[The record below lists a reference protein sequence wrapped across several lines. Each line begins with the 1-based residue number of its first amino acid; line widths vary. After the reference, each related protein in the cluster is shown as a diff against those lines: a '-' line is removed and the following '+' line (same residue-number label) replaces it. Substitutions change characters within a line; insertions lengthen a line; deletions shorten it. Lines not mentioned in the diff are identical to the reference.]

1 MTVEDEIRSY
11 SAEIEELRLKVG
23 IPSLRAYVQPG
34 DGGRF
39 EPLFVVDLDVSQ
51 MAGYAD
57 RYFDMM
63 FGLQR
68 IFARPVDMWES
79 HMFEAADSG
88 MFEASSNGVK
98 LNQVHLELKNA
109 A

>member
-1 MTVEDEIRSY
+1 MTVEEEIRSY

-23 IPSLRAYVQPG
+23 IPSLRAYIQPG
-34 DGGRF
+34 ERGLV
-39 EPLFVVDLDVSQ
+39 EPLFVVDLDISQ

-68 IFARPVDMWES
+68 IFARPVDMWEQEIFDREKS
-79 HMFEAADSG
+79 RIKARPVS
-88 MFEASSNGVK
+88 
-98 LNQVHLELKNA
+98 LELQHA